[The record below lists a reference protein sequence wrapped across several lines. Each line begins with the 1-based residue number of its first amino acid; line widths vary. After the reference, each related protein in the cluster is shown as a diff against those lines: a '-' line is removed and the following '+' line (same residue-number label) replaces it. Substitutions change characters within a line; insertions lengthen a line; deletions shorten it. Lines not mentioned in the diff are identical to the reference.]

1 MTLWGWRFWRLAGGA
16 GDGTVLVDASAVG
29 QDVVAGGAQ
38 AMKLI
43 LNGIDFTLNIERGVG
58 PSHGADKMRGPRLV
72 VTMVDRDNTLVA
84 STLDAA
90 EAQTLATAMQ
100 AMVNRLRDG
109 GE

>member
-1 MTLWGWRFWRLAGGA
+1 
-16 GDGTVLVDASAVG
+16 
-29 QDVVAGGAQ
+29 
-38 AMKLI
+38 MKLI

-58 PSHGADKMRGPRLV
+58 PSHGADKMRGLRLS
-72 VTMVDRDNTLVA
+72 VTVVDRDHTLVA
-84 STLDAA
+84 GMFDVA